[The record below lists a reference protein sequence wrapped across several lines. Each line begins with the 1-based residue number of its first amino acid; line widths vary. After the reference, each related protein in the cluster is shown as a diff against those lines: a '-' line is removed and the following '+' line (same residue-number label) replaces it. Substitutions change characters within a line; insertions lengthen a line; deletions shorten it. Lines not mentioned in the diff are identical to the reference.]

1 MAIWSI
7 IASPLIMGNDLRNV
21 TASQQAILLN
31 REAIAVNKDPLF
43 NAGFMV
49 VNDTNTQ
56 VWARNLTGAAVAV
69 ALYNRQSG
77 PANNSTDGPAD
88 ITVNFASV
96 GMGFNGGVLVRDL
109 WAQADLGVF
118 NGSYTALAVPAH
130 GTAFLKLTHA

>member
-1 MAIWSI
+1 MAVWSI

-31 REAIAVNKDPLF
+31 REAIAVNQDPLYS
-43 NAGFMV
+43 AGFMV
-49 VNDTNTQ
+49 VNNNATQ
-56 VWARNLTGAAVAV
+56 VWARNLTDQAVAV

-88 ITVNFASV
+88 ITINFASV
-96 GMGFNGGVLVRDL
+96 GMGSNGGVLVRDL

-118 NGSYTALAVPAH
+118 NGTYTAVAVPAH